1 MRKRLLTHLALA
13 GFLPGKNMAFYDGYH
28 AATQVPAHEML
39 ADLIAAEDPPF
50 DGVMGYSQGGSFAI
64 SFMIQHMIDH
74 PGEPLPF
81 KFAVFFSPG
90 FCIAPDQDYKHDE
103 IMSFLGQFSQDD
115 ADALKATLLTRKTT
129 KKPEEYDAIAK
140 LDPRQKALFFEL
152 MKEVQ
157 VMFATRD
164 VFHIEERDTPL
175 DTMRPH
181 DSFGKRDFPRFFNA
195 VYTEQR
201 LPIPTVHVYGT
212 QDDPAPRHLAQIAQK
227 LCDPDRVIVVENPGV
242 HEIPHRHPDV
252 DNVAKAI
259 EKAAYLSVVNVW

>member
-1 MRKRLLTHLALA
+1 MNLALA
-13 GFLPGKNMAFYDGYH
+13 GLLPGKNMAFYDGYH

-39 ADLIAAEDPPF
+39 ADLIEAEDPPF

-81 KFAVFFSPG
+81 RFAVFFSPG

-115 ADALKATLLTRKTT
+115 ADALKATLLTRNTT

-140 LDPRQKALFFEL
+140 LDPRQKELFFEL

-259 EKAAYLSVVNVW
+259 EKAEYLSLVNVW